1 MWLPCWRTQGAA
13 QWGVFDAQRS
23 GLGCW
28 GLMVI
33 GSSGPALKAD
43 EVDWLGSL
51 PRPCGVFGVEDTN
64 RRHRHR
70 QPAAQRVHV
79 IQYIYIYYTIMSL
92 LSDNV
97 FCNSP
102 HDYRFCCHRNGI
114 DLHGQTQTQKDLI
127 RLFPQCACCMCKE
140 QRTALTKQIL
150 IQIQFFLPD
159 LVLGLIQTCVEQ
171 DLPTR
176 IL

>member
-1 MWLPCWRTQGAA
+1 MKSIGGGLYPAHVVFLGWKTQTG
-13 QWGVFDAQRS
+13 DT
-23 GLGCW
+23 
-28 GLMVI
+28 
-33 GSSGPALKAD
+33 D
-43 EVDWLGSL
+43 TDSL
-51 PRPCGVFGVEDTN
+51 QHSEFMLYN
-64 RRHRHR
+64 
-70 QPAAQRVHV
+70 
-79 IQYIYIYYTIMSL
+79 IYIYYTIMSL